1 MISPL
6 CYRLQHMNIVYLL
19 RSNTSEAKN
28 QSKTDLRNHSFHV
41 EDLWMDE
48 KARHRAP
55 EQCTNRT
62 ADKNQQ
68 TD

>member
-1 MISPL
+1 MS
-6 CYRLQHMNIVYLL
+6 IVYLL

-28 QSKTDLRNHSFHV
+28 QSKTDLRNHSFHA

-48 KARHRAP
+48 KASHQAP
-55 EQCTNRT
+55 EQWTNST

-68 TD
+68 TG